1 QYSVEE
7 YMQIYDE
14 ILQKIENLRNIM
26 HDLIDKDPTLIDP
39 QILSV
44 SQEIDRLL
52 NQLYNAGNQGQN

>member
-1 QYSVEE
+1 
-7 YMQIYDE
+7 MPICDE

-26 HDLIDKDPTLIDP
+26 HALIDKDPRLIDP

-44 SQEIDRLL
+44 SQEIDMLL